1 MRNKTTKK
9 YKRNNRKTRKIRGGG
24 VFDGIT
30 TMFKRTSDTNKDM
43 SQIKELKTTLAN
55 NMKQL
60 TETYENVLKKVN
72 TLHSKIDDL
81 SDINDKCK
89 TMYPSS
95 FNNEV
100 EKKETTP
107 VENGTKENEPVENGT
122 KENEPTKN
130 ESFEKGLYNLI
141 GYDNKQP
148 SKPEGDNTFTT
159 PVENGT
165 KENEPTKNESFEKG
179 LYNLIGYDNKQPS
192 KPEGDN
198 TQPSNPEGDNMFT
211 TQQSK
216 PEGDNMFTTQQSKPE
231 GDNMF
236 TTQPSKSEGDMF
248 DTNQPSE
255 GYNMV
260 GYETKPASE
269 GGKHKSRRKR
279 RGCKR

>member
-24 VFDGIT
+24 GMFDGIT

-130 ESFEKGLYNLI
+130 ESFEKNLYNLI
-141 GYDNKQP
+141 GYDNNQQSKPEGDNNQP
-148 SKPEGDNTFTT
+148 SKPEGDN
-159 PVENGT
+159 
-165 KENEPTKNESFEKG
+165 
-179 LYNLIGYDNKQPS
+179 
-192 KPEGDN
+192 
-198 TQPSNPEGDNMFT
+198 

-231 GDNMF
+231 GD
-236 TTQPSKSEGDMF
+236 MF

-260 GYETKPASE
+260 SYETKPASE

>member
-148 SKPEGDNTFTT
+148 SKPEGDNT
-159 PVENGT
+159 
-165 KENEPTKNESFEKG
+165 
-179 LYNLIGYDNKQPS
+179 
-192 KPEGDN
+192 
-198 TQPSNPEGDNMFT
+198 QPSNPEGDNMFT